1 MSKDTRTTEPLRV
14 LQVFGA
20 LNLGGAESRVTELYR
35 AIDRSRVQFDFL
47 VHTDA
52 KGTEDS
58 SNALM
63 SARKPEHFDGILRE
77 LGARIFAVPRFHG
90 SNLSAYKKAL
100 HRFFTAHSGEWIAV
114 HGHMTS
120 TAAVYLK
127 IAGESGVPLLIAHAR
142 SAGTDP
148 GLKGIV
154 TNLMRK
160 PLRATDCPYY
170 RFAVSETA
178 GEAVFGKAAMREG
191 NVQVIPNAVNLE
203 QFAYDPA
210 ARERIRVEHNL
221 SEDTFVIGHVGS
233 FRFAKNHEFLLK
245 VFAARKQLH
254 GDAGEVKLLLVG
266 DGERMR
272 EMQKLAAAEG
282 IADDVVFAGNQSDIA
297 AYYSAMDALVFPS
310 RYEGMPGT
318 VIEAQAAGLP
328 CLISDAITKEVV
340 LTELVRQLSIQDAPE
355 KWAEEVKTTPGLSAG
370 AVAGREQASATARQQ
385 LAAAGFDSKTQAERM
400 TKFYMSGVMEPPS
413 ATEEKRTKT

>member
-1 MSKDTRTTEPLRV
+1 MSEEIRTTEPLRV

-20 LNLGGAESRVTELYR
+20 LNLGGAESRVAELYR

-47 VHTDA
+47 VHTEA
-52 KGTEDS
+52 KGADDS
-58 SNALM
+58 SDALM
-63 SARKPEHFDGILRE
+63 TARKPEHFDGILRE

-100 HRFFTAHSGEWIAV
+100 RRFFAAHSGEWVAV
-114 HGHMTS
+114 HGHMTAM
-120 TAAVYLK
+120 AAVYLK

-154 TNLMRK
+154 TNLLRK
-160 PLRATDCPYY
+160 PLQREDCPYF
-170 RFAVSETA
+170 RLAVSETA
-178 GEAVFGKAAMREG
+178 GEAVFGKAVMCTG
-191 NVQVIPNAVNLE
+191 DVLVIPNAVNLE

-210 ARERIRVEHNL
+210 ERARIRAQYDVD
-221 SEDTFVIGHVGS
+221 EDAFVIGHAGW

-245 VFAARKQLH
+245 VFAAWRKMREE
-254 GDAGEVKLLLVG
+254 GNAKLLLVG
-266 DGERMR
+266 DGERMQEIR
-272 EMQKLAAAEG
+272 ALADAED
-282 IADDVVFAGNQSDIA
+282 IAEDVIFAGRQSDIA
-297 AYYSAMDALVFPS
+297 AYYSAMDVLVFPS

-340 LTELVRQLSIQDAPE
+340 LTDLVRQLSIQDAPE
-355 KWAEEVKTTPGLSAG
+355 KWAQEVKTTHGLFAG
-370 AVAGREQASATARQQ
+370 AVVDRETASATARQQ
-385 LAAAGFDSKTQAERM
+385 LAATGFDIKTQAERM
-400 TKFYMSGVMEPPS
+400 MTFYLTGSHDQRG
-413 ATEEKRTKT
+413 